1 MKVKPISAVI
11 FDMDGLM
18 FDSERV
24 GRAAWRQAGEEFG
37 YNIGDEHYQQVSGRT
52 VADATEV
59 FRGIFG
65 EDFPFQEIRRR
76 RVQIARD
83 YFEQHG
89 VPIKPGLLELL
100 DYLDARALPRA
111 VATSTDY
118 APAMEKL
125 TRTALAK
132 RMHAIV
138 TGDRVARGK
147 PAPDIFF
154 AAAKQLNADPPRC
167 LVLEDSEAGIRAAHS
182 AGMIPV
188 MVPDL
193 KQPSEEVRRL
203 AVLVAASL
211 DEVREW
217 MEGLQ
222 IED

>member
-1 MKVKPISAVI
+1 MKVKQISAVI

-37 YNIGDEHYQQVSGRT
+37 YTIGDEHYQQVSGRT

-138 TGDRVARGK
+138 TGDQVARGK

-154 AAAKQLNADPPRC
+154 AAAKQLNADPPCC

-222 IED
+222 IEG